1 MSTNSGGSFHES
13 RKGFSAGVEAAMRGL
28 RIAGRSAEVRG
39 TYARLVAAIFVLAAC
54 FDVGGVWAVWHFT
67 AVDPSTSW
75 WMIAV
80 LWTLR
85 IAGVVIVL
93 LVAPLVA
100 FFVINALFPFLA
112 ERVFFAALRAVAPA
126 RAQELEAMPGKSVLR
141 GLADNLLRMGLFFA
155 TTLLAFGVS
164 LVPAVGAIAGPP
176 ISVYFTARA
185 MGWELLD
192 PYFDKLQLDFAA
204 QREFVARHRPA
215 LVGFGLPLGFVMAI
229 PLVGP
234 LFFGLAQ
241 AAAAVFVADV
251 IERPSSAEPPSA

>member
-1 MSTNSGGSFHES
+1 MSTTSGGFTES
-13 RKGFSAGVEAAMRGL
+13 RKAFSAGLQAAMRGL

-39 TYARLVAAIFVLAAC
+39 TYARLVAAIFVLAAWL
-54 FDVGGVWAVWHFT
+54 DVGGMWAVWHFT
-67 AVDPSTSW
+67 AVDPSSSW

-93 LVAPLVA
+93 FVAPLVA
-100 FFVINALFPFLA
+100 FFIVNALFPVLA
-112 ERVFFAALRAVAPA
+112 ERVFFAALAEVAPA
-126 RAQELEAMPGKSVLR
+126 RAQELQAMPGKPFVR
-141 GLADNLLRMGLFFA
+141 GMADNLLRMGLFFA
-155 TTLLAFGVS
+155 TTLLAVVVS
-164 LVPAVGAIAGPP
+164 FVPAVGAVAGPP
-176 ISVYFTARA
+176 LSVYFTARA

-204 QREFVARHRPA
+204 QRQFVARHRPA
-215 LVGFGLPLGFVMAI
+215 LVGFGLPLGFMMAI

-241 AAAAVFVADV
+241 AAAAVLVADV
-251 IERPSSAEPPSA
+251 IERPAAPPSA